1 MIIRIER
8 SITIYGSLGSSE
20 RFLYLTGF
28 LLQVL
33 GCYKVLDFCDRV
45 LNGGL
50 VCHYRLCTLISIESS
65 LSLINLCIYLRL
77 VGQGFIVIV
86 VLQGRKSTV

>member
-8 SITIYGSLGSSE
+8 GITIYGSLGCME
-20 RFLYLTGF
+20 RCLYLTGH
-28 LLQVL
+28 LQQVL

-50 VCHYRLCTLISIESS
+50 VFHYRLCTLISIESS
-65 LSLINLCIYLRL
+65 LNFLNLRIHLRL

>member
-8 SITIYGSLGSSE
+8 GITLYGSLDSSE
-20 RFLYLTGF
+20 RGLYLTGY
-28 LLQVL
+28 LQQVL
-33 GCYKVLDFCDRV
+33 GCYKILDCRDRV

-50 VCHYRLCTLISIESS
+50 VFHYRLCTLISIESS
-65 LSLINLCIYLRL
+65 LNFRNLLIHLRL